1 MLTFVNRRYR
11 KEFLVL
17 SRKQLL
23 AMSSVTLLL
32 VILTAFVTYF
42 VVSSKANTRYEA
54 LVERQ
59 MSVEQLLLEKQEA
72 LERTASELHAMTIER
87 DTIEL
92 RMERKMNDW
101 VELKETHIQFLHSE
115 LEKRRQQNEALRAEN
130 ANLRQPHRKQPPLP
144 VVQTGVPL
152 SHSSE
157 ESQRSYYANC
167 SEARAAG
174 VTPIYR
180 GQPGYASHLDRDND
194 GIACE

>member
-101 VELKETHIQFLHSE
+101 VELKETNIQFLHSE

-144 VVQTGVPL
+144 VVQTGV
-152 SHSSE
+152 
-157 ESQRSYYANC
+157 
-167 SEARAAG
+167 AAS
-174 VTPIYR
+174 VMV
-180 GQPGYASHLDRDND
+180 
-194 GIACE
+194 

>member
-1 MLTFVNRRYR
+1 M
-11 KEFLVL
+11 
-17 SRKQLL
+17 SHKQLL
-23 AMSSVTLLL
+23 AMSSVSLLL
-32 VILTAFVTYF
+32 VTLTAFVTYLI
-42 VVSSKANTRYEA
+42 VSSQANARYEA
-54 LVERQ
+54 LAERQ
-59 MSVEQLLLEKQEA
+59 MNVEQLLLEKQEA
-72 LERTASELHAMTIER
+72 LERTKGELQAMTIER

-101 VELKETHIQFLHSE
+101 IELKETNVQFLHSE

-130 ANLRQPHRKQPPLP
+130 ANLRQPHVKQPPLP

-180 GQPGYASHLDRDND
+180 GEPGYGPHLDRDND